1 MFSKTIVR
9 IFIVTSLFAGFTLAQ
24 NYNDAIRVGFPGLG
38 PDARALGM
46 GNTFVA
52 ISDNA
57 AGSYFNPAG
66 LALVKNSILAAGFDF
81 SNFNNDVSFLGNEI
95 SSKTNGTKFN
105 QASIVLPFPTKR
117 GSMVVGIG
125 YNQSKD
131 LSGIVEFNGFN
142 SGPTSKIQSLLD
154 TDVPFDL
161 YLTDELNNTP
171 INGNLNQ
178 SGTILNSGSINNW
191 DFSGAVEIAKNTFI
205 GGSFTIHT
213 GSFES
218 NNDYYEDDTQNIY
231 EGITA
236 VGEPQTEDFR
246 TFNFKNLLRWDIGGW
261 SGKLGMMYQWESFM
275 RLGLTIQFPK
285 IYTIEEKFDVNG
297 SSEFG
302 GEFGTGQ
309 KYFLDAYKYSDQVKY
324 DIQTPYEFTGGVAF
338 NLVYLIVTGQA
349 SIIDYTQMEFKNP
362 EGIDQTFFSE
372 QNSLIKQ
379 SMRVAYNGNVGAEL
393 TLPLLPIKFRAGAIY
408 QQSPFDGDEEAFN
421 RKYLTAGVGFNFEGA
436 FMIDLAYS
444 YGWWK
449 DIADN
454 YDVGVSRTYQ
464 DVKQQ
469 TIMLTTTFRF

>member
-9 IFIVTSLFAGFTLAQ
+9 IFLIANFLSVFTLAQ

-57 AGSYFNPAG
+57 SATYFNPAG
-66 LALVKNSILAAGFDF
+66 LALIKNSLLAAGFNF
-81 SNFNNDVSFLGNEI
+81 ANFNNDVSFLGNES
-95 SSKTNGTKFN
+95 SSKSNGTTFN

-117 GSMVVGIG
+117 GSMAVCIV
-125 YNQSKD
+125 YNQSKH

-178 SGTILNSGSINNW
+178 SGTILNTGSINNW
-191 DFSGAVEIAKNTFI
+191 DFSGAIEVAKNTFI

-213 GSFES
+213 GNFES
-218 NNDYYEDDTQNIY
+218 NNDYYEDDTKNIY
-231 EGITA
+231 QDVTA
-236 VGEPQTEDFR
+236 VGEPQTTDFR

-275 RLGLTIQFPK
+275 RLGLTVQFPK
-285 IYTIEEKFDVNG
+285 IYTIEENFDVNG
-297 SSEFG
+297 SS
-302 GEFGTGQ
+302 EFGTGQ
-309 KYFLDAYKYSDQVKY
+309 KYFLDTYKYSDQVKY
-324 DIQTPYEFTGGVAF
+324 DIQSPYEFTGGVAF
-338 NLVYLIVTGQA
+338 NLVYLIITGQA

-362 EGIDQTFFSE
+362 EGIDQTFFSD
-372 QNSLIKQ
+372 QNNLIKQ
-379 SMRVAYNGNVGAEL
+379 SMRVAYNGNIGAEL

-408 QQSPFDGDEEAFN
+408 QQSPFEADDPEFD
-421 RKYLTAGVGFNFEGA
+421 RKYLTAGVGFNFEGV
-436 FMIDLAYS
+436 FGIDLAYA

-449 DIADN
+449 DIGDN
-454 YDVGVSRTYQ
+454 YDAEVSRTYQ
-464 DVKQQ
+464 DIKQQ
-469 TIMLTTTFRF
+469 TVMLTTTFRF

>member
-1 MFSKTIVR
+1 MFTKIIVR
-9 IFIVTSLFAGFTLAQ
+9 IFLIANFLTISGVAQ

-38 PDARALGM
+38 LDARALGM

-57 AGSYFNPAG
+57 SATYFNPAG
-66 LALVKNSILAAGFDF
+66 LALIKNSMLAAGFNF
-81 SNFNNDVSFLGNEI
+81 ANFNNDVSFLGNES

-131 LSGIVEFNGFN
+131 LSGIVKFNGFN

-178 SGTILNSGSINNW
+178 SGTILNTGSINDWN
-191 DFSGAVEIAKNTFI
+191 FSGAIEVAKNTFI
-205 GGSFTIHT
+205 GGNFTIHT

-218 NNDYYEDDTQNIY
+218 NNDYYEDDTKNIY
-231 EGITA
+231 QDVTA
-236 VGEPQTEDFR
+236 VGEPQTTDFR
-246 TFNFKNLLRWDIGGW
+246 TFNFKNLLRWAISGW

-285 IYTIEEKFDVNG
+285 IYTIEETFDVNG
-297 SSEFG
+297 SS
-302 GEFGTGQ
+302 EFGTGQ
-309 KYFLDAYKYSDQVKY
+309 KYFLDTYKYSDQVKY
-324 DIQTPYEFTGGVAF
+324 DIQTPYEFTGGAAF
-338 NLVYLIVTGQA
+338 NLSFLIITGQA

-362 EGIDQTFFSE
+362 EGIDQSFFSE
-372 QNSLIKQ
+372 QNSVIKQ
-379 SMRVAYNGNVGAEL
+379 TMRVAYNGNIGAEL
-393 TLPLLPIKFRAGAIY
+393 TLPLLPIKLRAGAIY
-408 QQSPFDGDEEAFN
+408 QQSPFEADDPEFD
-421 RKYLTAGVGFNFEGA
+421 RKYLTAGVGFNFEGV
-436 FMIDLAYS
+436 FGIDIAYA

-449 DIADN
+449 DIGDN
-454 YDVGVSRTYQ
+454 YDANVSRTYQ
-464 DVKQQ
+464 DIKQQ
-469 TIMLTTTFRF
+469 TVMLTTTFRF

>member
-1 MFSKTIVR
+1 MFSKSIVR
-9 IFIVTSLFAGFTLAQ
+9 IILIANFLSVLTLAQ

-57 AGSYFNPAG
+57 SATYFNPAG
-66 LALVKNSILAAGFDF
+66 LALIKNSMLAAGFNF
-81 SNFNNDVSFLGNEI
+81 ANFNNDVSFLGNES

-131 LSGIVEFNGFN
+131 LLGIVEFNGFN

-178 SGTILNSGSINNW
+178 SGTILNTGSINDWN
-191 DFSGAVEIAKNTFI
+191 FSGAIEVAKNTFI
-205 GGSFTIHT
+205 GGNFTIHT

-218 NNDYYEDDTQNIY
+218 NNDYYEDDTKNIY
-231 EGITA
+231 QDVTA
-236 VGEPQTEDFR
+236 VGEPQTTDFR

-275 RLGLTIQFPK
+275 RLGLTVQFPK
-285 IYTIEEKFDVNG
+285 IYTVEENFDVNG
-297 SSEFG
+297 SS
-302 GEFGTGQ
+302 EFGTGQ
-309 KYFLDAYKYSDQVKY
+309 KYFLDTYKYSDQVKY

-338 NLVYLIVTGQA
+338 NLVYLIITGQA

-362 EGIDQTFFSE
+362 EGIDQSFFSE
-372 QNSLIKQ
+372 QNSVIKQ
-379 SMRVAYNGNVGAEL
+379 TMRVAYNGNIGAEL
-393 TLPLLPIKFRAGAIY
+393 TIPLLPIKFRAGAIY
-408 QQSPFDGDEEAFN
+408 QQSPFEADDPEFD
-421 RKYLTAGVGFNFEGA
+421 RKYLTAGVGFNFEGV
-436 FMIDLAYS
+436 FGIDIAYA

-449 DIADN
+449 DIGDN
-454 YDVGVSRTYQ
+454 YDANVSRTYQ
-464 DVKQQ
+464 DIKQQ
-469 TIMLTTTFRF
+469 TVMLTTTFRF

>member
-1 MFSKTIVR
+1 MFTKIIVQ
-9 IFIVTSLFAGFTLAQ
+9 IIIISSLLSGFTLAQ

-66 LALVKNSILAAGFDF
+66 LAIVKKSMLAAGFDF
-81 SNFNNDVSFLGNEI
+81 SNYINDVSFMGNEI
-95 SSKTNGTKFN
+95 NSSTNGTKFN
-105 QASIVLPFPTKR
+105 QVSIVLPFPTKR

-125 YNQSKD
+125 YFKSKD
-131 LSGIVEFNGFN
+131 LSGITEFNGFN

-161 YLTDELNNTP
+161 YLTDENYNTI

-178 SGTILNSGSINNW
+178 SGTILNTGALNEWN
-191 DFSGAVEIAKNTFI
+191 FSGAVEVAKNTFI
-205 GGSFTIHT
+205 GGNFTINT
-213 GSFES
+213 GTFES
-218 NNDYYEDDTQNIY
+218 NNDYYEDDTQSFY

-236 VGEPQTEDFR
+236 AGEPQTTDFR
-246 TFNFKNLLRWDIGGW
+246 TFYFKNLLRWDISGW

-275 RLGLTIQFPK
+275 RIGLTIQFPK
-285 IYTIEEKFDVNG
+285 IYTIEENFDVNG
-297 SSEFG
+297 SS
-302 GEFGTGQ
+302 EFGTGQ

-324 DIQTPYEFTGGVAF
+324 DIQTPYEFTAGAAF
-338 NLVYLIVTGQA
+338 NLVLLIITGQA

-362 EGIDQTFFSE
+362 EGIDQTFFTD
-372 QNSLIKQ
+372 QNNLIKKN
-379 SMRVAYNGNVGAEL
+379 MRVAYNGNIGAEL
-393 TLPLLPIKFRAGAIY
+393 TLPLLPIKLRAGAIY
-408 QQSPFDGDEEAFN
+408 QQSPYKNDDEGFN
-421 RKYLTAGVGFNFEGA
+421 RKYLTAGAGFNFEGA
-436 FMIDLAYS
+436 FAIDLAYS

-449 DIADN
+449 DISDN
-454 YDVGVSRTYQ
+454 YDVEVSRTYQ
-464 DVKQQ
+464 DIKQQ